1 MDPPFAHARLRNM
14 ILFNRLQTALWSPL
28 VPLTLLL
35 IALSTVFVFGGDR
48 GSFYRGVDHNWISSE
63 HLAIAVNLSPEHGFQ
78 QFQHRFMDEVGAVRY
93 QPHNRFPIGGYLIM
107 NLATLPFEESPSARL
122 TAARTLMLL
131 FFAAAAVLAYLS
143 LCRLVS
149 NRWIALT
156 ATLLSFSSYYL
167 LYYNDMTANEGMIDL
182 FAVMS
187 TFHGMVVFLQEGRF
201 RQLLIKTCIA
211 MLLGWHVLALLL
223 PFVIFGL
230 ASEILRARSAAAAST
245 HSVISSRVIA
255 STLIR
260 SRYLLLG
267 IVALGFGLS
276 VLTFNFAMEYVAL
289 DGETPLTELPSF
301 QSMLRRTGVDSDFN
315 ADFATQRAWSPFLEG
330 QLRRILRMFIPYW
343 LIARV
348 GIIESETLQLEFRD
362 EIVTPMTD
370 PNFARLA
377 TWLSESPGI
386 VLAVLLSA
394 ASLIGSIFVRP
405 RILFL
410 TLASFGLFWALPTRN
425 NTAFHDFEAIYYI
438 GLPLVF
444 FTIALLLARRLTK
457 RDGIIVVAAV
467 VAALLFA
474 LSSFQM
480 RHVGHNAESART
492 MKAAAQDLRAIRE
505 LTEGEIVTVLNLGGS
520 YKWFFNRAAH
530 AMNYYLNSS
539 IIEYSSLPLAAH
551 LGFVVM
557 RERVDTDALITP
569 QNQIFF
575 LYDAPSLPPDLLA
588 WYRST
593 YRSIAS
599 NQPIARKKFD
609 VYIDDGKVYY
619 LKEPCERSD
628 ISPIFFLHVFPE
640 DLDDLS
646 DQQKPHGFAHLDFFA
661 HERGVRFDGKCLLH
675 IDLPKYDIASFRTG
689 RIRGA
694 GAEVWSIVR
703 VVQGPKLVSAYPS
716 IVSREPIA
724 RSEFDLYV
732 DDGKIYYVK
741 EPCAIEDTQ
750 VGFFL
755 HVVPADLNDLPE
767 ARREYGFDNLD
778 FRFDVRGVHFD
789 GKCAASVGL
798 PQYAIARITTGQYDG
813 VDRTWEV
820 EFAPDARE

>member
-1 MDPPFAHARLRNM
+1 MSILSSPVSESMTPLDRLVS
-14 ILFNRLQTALWSPL
+14 ALRSSWLPL
-28 VPLTLLL
+28 ALLL

-78 QFQHRFMDEVGAVRY
+78 QFQHRFMDEGGAVRY

-107 NLATLPFEESPSARL
+107 NLATLPFGESPSARL
-122 TAARTLMLL
+122 TAARILMLL
-131 FFAAAAVLAYLS
+131 FFAAAVVLAYHS

-187 TFHGMVVFLQEGRF
+187 TFHGMVVFVQEGRF

-211 MLLGWHVLALLL
+211 LLLGWHVLALLL

-230 ASEILRARSAAAAST
+230 ASEILRARSAAADST

-255 STLIR
+255 PTLIR

-276 VLTFNFAMEYVAL
+276 VLTSNFAMEYVAL

-315 ADFATQRAWSPFLEG
+315 ADFATQLAWNPFLEG
-330 QLRRILRMFIPYW
+330 QLRRILRGFIPYW

-362 EIVTPMTD
+362 EIVTPVTD

-410 TLASFGLFWALPTRN
+410 TLASFGFFWALPTRN

-444 FTIALLLARRLTK
+444 FTIVLLLARRLTK
-457 RDGIIVVAAV
+457 RDGIIVVVAV

-492 MKAAAQDLRAIRE
+492 MKAAAQDLRAVRE

-551 LGFVVM
+551 PGFVVM

-569 QNQIFF
+569 QNQHFF

-599 NQPIARKKFD
+599 TEPIVREKFD
-609 VYIDDGKVYY
+609 VYLDDGKVYY

-675 IDLPKYDIASFRTG
+675 IDLPKYDIAGFRTG
-689 RIRGA
+689 RIDRDGSGWMVA
-694 GAEVWSIVR
+694 HVL
-703 VVQGPKLVSAYPS
+703 QGPKLISAYPS
-716 IVSREPIA
+716 IVSTEPAA
-724 RSEFDLYV
+724 RSEFDLYL
-732 DDGKIYYVK
+732 DGGNLYYVK
-741 EPCAIEDTQ
+741 EPCAIEDVQ
-750 VGFFL
+750 AGFFL
-755 HVVPADLNDLPE
+755 HIVPADLGDLPGY
-767 ARREYGFDNLD
+767 RKQHGFDNLD
-778 FRFDVRGVHFD
+778 FGFDVRGVLFD
-789 GKCAASVGL
+789 GKCAASVDL

-813 VDRTWEV
+813 VDRIWEV
-820 EFAPDARE
+820 EFAPEARE